1 MCPNDTKYDDI
12 RAEAELKGSGAP
24 TLRGGDGDTDAK
36 AQKAIKRERRA
47 AKFSLAGWKVAF
59 VLLIV
64 VVALAVIIAV
74 IRNKDSLAVPSAGE
88 TELDGGILYTE
99 AEFQQAV
106 LLGARERAQLVVYE
120 REVSVEST
128 LKRTFADWAIFT
140 KTKTMR
146 SYGTGSYAVDL
157 ASLSREDIT
166 VDVVNYTVTVRI
178 PHASLYTVTPDYTKT
193 EFEDTERGLLAF
205 GEIKLTSQQQ
215 NELEKQVLAEMTE
228 ALSAPEELKKA
239 DDEALE
245 RCETLFSPLV
255 AGVSGDF
262 DAEIVFDE

>member
-1 MCPNDTKYDDI
+1 MSPKNDEKKTLPNGAFNKTDIDD
-12 RAEAELKGSGAP
+12 AVK
-24 TLRGGDGDTDAK
+24 K
-36 AQKAIKRERRA
+36 AVKRERRA
-47 AKFSLAGWKVAF
+47 NKISLAGWKVAF
-59 VLLIV
+59 VLLVV
-64 VVALAVIIAV
+64 VVALVTIIAV
-74 IRNKDSLAVPSAGE
+74 IRNNDSLAVPSAGE
-88 TELDGGILYTE
+88 AELDGGILYTE
-99 AEFQQAV
+99 ADFQQAV
-106 LLGARERAQLVVYE
+106 LLGARETAQLVVYE

-157 ASLSREDIT
+157 TSLSREDIK

-178 PHASLYTVTPDYTKT
+178 PHAALYAVTPDYTKT

-205 GEIKLTSQQQ
+205 GEIKLTSEQQ

-239 DDEALE
+239 DEEALE

-262 DAEIVFDE
+262 GAAVVFDE